1 MKEID
6 SQFYC
11 KPKEELGHVTCKG
24 EGCNKIFV
32 TKEDYDKWTD
42 KDYTPVVPTGKN
54 VVRACFNVLECGH
67 AFCNDRKSSSIFIGV
82 LHHVYHIIYLVPFPV
97 E

>member
-11 KPKEELGHVTCKG
+11 KPRGELAHVTCKG

-42 KDYTPVVPTGKN
+42 KDFTPVVPTGRN

-67 AFCNDRKSSSIFIGV
+67 AFCNECYLKLVLNSVGEGNDRASRRRRT
-82 LHHVYHIIYLVPFPV
+82 
-97 E
+97 

>member
-11 KPKEELGHVTCKG
+11 KPKQELGHVTCKG
-24 EGCNKIFV
+24 EGCDKIFV
-32 TKEDYDKWTD
+32 TKEDFDKWTD

-67 AFCNDRKSSSIFIGV
+67 AFCNVCYLKLVLNSEGESNDRASRRRRT
-82 LHHVYHIIYLVPFPV
+82 
-97 E
+97 